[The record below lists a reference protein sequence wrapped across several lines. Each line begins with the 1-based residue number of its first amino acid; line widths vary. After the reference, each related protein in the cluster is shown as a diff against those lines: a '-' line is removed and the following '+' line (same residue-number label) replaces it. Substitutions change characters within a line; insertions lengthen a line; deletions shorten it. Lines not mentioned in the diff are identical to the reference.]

1 MIMVVY
7 SCLLHMVIVPYIG
20 ASKPLVASTVHGE
33 DFHGPD
39 GLGRMHLNDPDL
51 APSDWAEILGLLDPE
66 RMGKKLDYAAGDL
79 PSEKLYT
86 LSKRPAHDEILF
98 QLEQAEPKTITLI
111 ALGPMTNLALAYEK
125 DPTVFARCKQVIC
138 MGGSIDNPG

>member
-1 MIMVVY
+1 MVLVT
-7 SCLLHMVIVPYIG
+7 YIG
-20 ASKPLVASTVHGE
+20 AAKPLSVSAIYGE

-39 GLGRMHLNDPDL
+39 GMGKMHLNDPDL

-66 RMGKKLDYAAGDL
+66 RKGKELDRAAGDL

-125 DPTVFARCKQVIC
+125 DPAVFARCKQIIC
-138 MGGSIDNPG
+138 MGGCLDIPG